1 MSYLGGALENFD
13 FVTLGS
19 AAPMGTG
26 DVAAIEGE
34 GVATTGRLP
43 SQTII
48 RKPALSW
55 LLGEVEV
62 DVVEVFTMEK

>member
-1 MSYLGGALENFD
+1 MSYLRGALENLD

-19 AAPMGTG
+19 AAPMGAS

-34 GVATTGRLP
+34 GITTTGRLP
-43 SQTII
+43 TQTII
-48 RKPALSW
+48 GKPALSW